1 LFFLLFHPNPY
12 FAAMK
17 VLTLTLNPALDK
29 STSIEHLAPE
39 HKLRCE
45 PPKYEPGGGGINVA
59 RVLRRFGTEALAL
72 YQSGGPAGQI
82 IQELL
87 EQEKVPAQGVP
98 TTTWTRENL
107 MVSDRSN
114 TLQYRFVMPGPTLT
128 PIEYQQFLDAI
139 SNLPVKPD
147 FVVASGSLPAGVPN
161 DFYGSVTKLCNDLD
175 IGTVLDT
182 SGTALKAALGT
193 GVELIKPNLKELANL
208 FGKEEISAEQEED
221 LAMELVR
228 SGQSELVAVSLGAR
242 GAMLASADGVI
253 YGMPPSV
260 KVLTTVGAGDSMV
273 AGMVYALCQKMNLE
287 EVLRYGVACGT
298 AATIKPGTGLADPN
312 DVERL
317 RKLVRVFS

>member
-1 LFFLLFHPNPY
+1 MFFLLFHPNPY

-39 HKLRCE
+39 NKLRCE
-45 PPKYEPGGGGINVA
+45 APKYEPGGGGINVA
-59 RVLRRFGTEALAL
+59 RVLKRFGMEALAL
-72 YQSGGPAGQI
+72 YQSGGPAGKA
-82 IQELL
+82 IQQLL
-87 EQEKVPAQGVP
+87 EQEQVMAKGVP
-98 TTTWTRENL
+98 TTAWTRENL

-128 PIEYQQFLDAI
+128 QTEYQQFLDAI
-139 SNLPVKPD
+139 KNMPEKPD
-147 FVVASGSLPAGVPN
+147 FVVASGSLPAGVPD
-161 DFYGSVTKLCNDLD
+161 DFYGLVTKLCNDLD

-298 AATIKPGTGLADPN
+298 AATIKPGTGLADPA